1 MDGAQFDRLMTV
13 LEKIAERLL
22 EISESLEDFQADI
35 DRVVVN
41 DSADKLETLGQSY
54 HLRIGSNK

>member
-1 MDGAQFDRLMTV
+1 
-13 LEKIAERLL
+13 L